1 MGACISGQYVEP
13 NLYPETIEK
22 FKSAAAKGELDKVN
36 EFLRKYPKGALQ
48 NHVGYAAFFHACKEA
63 QEEVVLALMRH
74 GVDPNRRDRTGLT
87 MLMQNCRSVHPE
99 SAKICR
105 ILMYR
110 GLANLEAKSLGDW
123 TALMHAAAAHNHSAI
138 TVLLSGIAA
147 PSAAASGP
155 VGSSRSVK
163 VKRSTLKI
171 STNGD
176 STKDGNPVRA
186 DINARCENGWTA
198 LAIAINSHPDSLVA
212 KEVISKLGGL
222 FAAKTH
228 KSINMHKF
236 AFKAKRNMTVKELLA
251 HGADPNTADKN
262 GITPLMA
269 ACRTGD
275 DSLVKILLAAGSTIK
290 PVESHGNT
298 ALHFAV
304 MAGKPLIVKSLFEK
318 HSASF
323 QQGLDKE
330 AEKEVQR
337 RRDQMAAE
345 EAADKRRVEEGL
357 PLLHDEHGMQEVT
370 PENKRSYNGS
380 YLKGEE
386 GLVLSM
392 LDSETCWAAER
403 RDQKQWLVMDL
414 GMPKLVTGVVTKG
427 RYQYYDQWVTK
438 FEVLTSNDGKKFGN
452 GMEFVGNTDADTKVF
467 SAFPTALTARFIKI
481 RPLAWHNYISM
492 RCEVMTSVID
502 LINIS
507 IGSTPEE
514 SRSYSKVY
522 LDCLP
527 GQDFA
532 RSFLDSPL
540 SWCGPSPGKE
550 AGTPALDGKGWGT
563 SDGKQYVTM
572 DVGEEKMISGLIT
585 QGRADMNQFVTEF
598 KVAYSSDNASFKY
611 VRNASFAG
619 NADRSTKVVN
629 YFVRP
634 ILARYIRILPLKY
647 YNHMSLR
654 CEVLVQADPN
664 MVTLAEQVDKVRT
677 DKHLDLL
684 MISHQNHI
692 GYTALHYCAYLAGD
706 SHLAMAKIM
715 LLDEYPLRDAIDHN
729 LLAYLP
735 GRGPP
740 APLPA
745 TSSSESL
752 VEAGK
757 DKSGGSSPRS
767 PRDGSALSGNSA
779 FALANANQHL
789 ELVELIPPSRLDQT
803 RMNKVT
809 VELKAGGVH
818 SKTLIKGTPMDGPLA
833 AAVGSPAAGGG
844 GAGIAN
850 EGKKPLPPKW
860 APKYQMV
867 RNTASDPF
875 IEEDFAEMAA
885 ARERARLNIKV
896 TKDGKKGMGIGALA
910 DGVSDSLGN
919 ITGGMYQGVSDVTSG
934 VLGGA
939 NQILHGDIFGGIGT
953 GMKGVFHG
961 VTHVG
966 QGVLGGVKDIGKGA
980 IGEVVDIGFEIGDSK
995 IGKGISRGVKSLGRD
1010 AGEHIS
1016 NVGNGFVGLFKSK
1029 KGKDGSRTDSPLA
1042 ASAGGGD
1049 DTLDSPDAP
1058 APSSSN
1064 NEDEHEDEIDDRV
1077 PDVMPEKPV
1086 SRTEASSAEAA
1097 KKAAAKAEAAARAE
1111 AAAQAALRSAEIS
1124 KGLNQPTI
1132 PHTPIPEPPIFPL
1145 TPASA
1150 PSSTPSH
1157 KKHMSALEQEL
1168 ERAEQEQVARLL
1180 KKAGKSLPSS
1190 AASTPAPKAASAAT
1204 PGSAVGSSV
1213 GSTPAHHV
1221 SQLNTAGPSPSPA
1234 IVLTPAG
1241 MDILEQA
1248 EHEQMQR
1255 QLKSRPIAAAPATP
1269 ATPKA
1274 ETRAKP
1280 APALAPVPPTP
1291 TPAAPVASEALTG
1304 IDLTTS
1310 TPIGTHAE
1318 TSPKPDAEPESVPV
1332 LEPEHVPEEAQA
1344 EPEAAKPGLH
1354 KGIMLKKGD
1363 WLGQMKTRVFVLEDG
1378 LLRYYAQEIDK
1389 YPYGAQLKGT
1399 ISLATSIRIYTKD
1412 FPETEQGGVLSDGA
1426 VDPHTGHAKNQ
1437 RPKTAARRASVL
1449 QAIQQ
1454 RKSAEDLDETSLL
1467 FVRLD
1472 TNDRDVL
1479 KCKTTAE
1486 VHGWVAAIQAHLDYW
1501 KTRR

>member
-22 FKSAAAKGELDKVN
+22 FKDAAAKGELDKVN

-63 QEEVVLALMRH
+63 QEDVVLTLMRH

-87 MLMQNCRSVHPE
+87 MLMHNCRSAHPD

-123 TALMHAAAAHNHSAI
+123 TALMHAAAAHNHAAI

-155 VGSSRSVK
+155 EGSCRSVK

-171 STNGD
+171 PANGD
-176 STKDGNPVRA
+176 SFKDGNPVRA
-186 DINARCENGWTA
+186 DINARSENGWTA

-251 HGADPNTADKN
+251 YGADPNMADKS

-345 EAADKRRVEEGL
+345 EAVNKRRVEEGL

-427 RYQYYDQWVTK
+427 RYGSDQWVTN

-492 RCEVMTSVID
+492 RCEVMTSVVD

-522 LDCLP
+522 RDCPP
-527 GQDFA
+527 GQDYA
-532 RSFLDSPL
+532 RSCLDSPV
-540 SWCGPSPGKE
+540 SWCGPIPGEE
-550 AGTPALDGKGWGT
+550 AGTPVLDGKGWGT
-563 SDGKQYVTM
+563 SDGKQYLTM

-585 QGRADMNQFVTEF
+585 QGRADKNQFVTEF
-598 KVAYSSDNASFKY
+598 KVEYSSDNGSFKY

-619 NADRSTKVVN
+619 NADGSTKVVN

-634 ILARYIRILPLKY
+634 ILARYIRIIPLNY
-647 YNHMSLR
+647 YKHMSLR
-654 CEVLVQADPN
+654 SDVLVQADPN
-664 MVTLAEQVDKVRT
+664 IVTLAEQVDKVRA

-735 GRGPP
+735 GHGPP

-767 PRDGSALSGNSA
+767 PKDGSAPSGNSA

-818 SKTLIKGTPMDGPLA
+818 SKTLIKGTPMDGCGGSPA

-844 GAGIAN
+844 GAGIAS
-850 EGKKPLPPKW
+850 EGKKSLPPKW

-875 IEEDFAEMAA
+875 IEEEFAEMAA
-885 ARERARLNIKV
+885 ARERARLNIKL
-896 TKDGKKGMGIGALA
+896 TKEGKKGMGIGALA

-919 ITGGMYQGVSDVTSG
+919 ITGGVYQGVSDVASG

-953 GMKGVFHG
+953 GVKGVFHG
-961 VTHVG
+961 VSHVG
-966 QGVLGGVKDIGKGA
+966 EGVLGGVKDIGKGA
-980 IGEVVDIGFEIGDSK
+980 IGEVSDIGFEIGDSK
-995 IGKGISRGVKSLGRD
+995 IGKGISRGVQNIGKG
-1010 AGEHIS
+1010 AGKHIS
-1016 NVGNGFVGLFKSK
+1016 NVGTGFVGLFSSK

-1042 ASAGGGD
+1042 AGAGDGD

-1058 APSSSN
+1058 APSYSN
-1064 NEDEHEDEIDDRV
+1064 NEDEHEDEVDDRV

-1086 SRTEASSAEAA
+1086 SRTEASARAA
-1097 KKAAAKAEAAARAE
+1097 KKAAAKAEVAARAE

-1124 KGLNQPTI
+1124 KGLDQPTI
-1132 PHTPIPEPPIFPL
+1132 PHTPIPEPPSFHI

-1150 PSSTPSH
+1150 SSSTPSH
-1157 KKHMSALEQEL
+1157 KMHMSALEQEL
-1168 ERAEQEQVARLL
+1168 ERAEQEQEARLL

-1204 PGSAVGSSV
+1204 SGSAVGSSV
-1213 GSTPAHHV
+1213 GFTPAHHV
-1221 SQLNTAGPSPSPA
+1221 SQLNSSGPSPSPA

-1255 QLKSRPIAAAPATP
+1255 QLKSRPITAPATP
-1269 ATPKA
+1269 ATPNA
-1274 ETRAKP
+1274 ETPTKP
-1280 APALAPVPPTP
+1280 APALAPV
-1291 TPAAPVASEALTG
+1291 APETLTVF
-1304 IDLTTS
+1304 DLTTS
-1310 TPIGTHAE
+1310 PPIETQAE

-1332 LEPEHVPEEAQA
+1332 LELEHVPGGEAQA
-1344 EPEAAKPGLH
+1344 EPEEKAAKPELH

-1363 WLGQMKTRVFVLEDG
+1363 WLGQMKKRVFVLEDG
-1378 LLRYYAQEIDK
+1378 LLRYYAQETDK

-1399 ISLATSIRIYTKD
+1399 ISLTTGIRIYTKD

-1426 VDPHTGHAKNQ
+1426 VDPHAEHAKKE
-1437 RPKTAARRASVL
+1437 RPKTAARRGSVL

-1467 FVRLD
+1467 VVRLD
-1472 TNDRDVL
+1472 TNDRDIL

-1486 VHGWVAAIQAHLDYW
+1486 VHGWVAAIQTHLDYW